1 MLPNIV
7 HLLAQPAD
15 MPFSSQS
22 QHQQQHFSP
31 TEQVSSMVIG
41 TRSLCT
47 PLVLLPLPSLLALSP
62 AAAPSSPQQE
72 STFRK
77 FLVSGTVAWIYEFSI
92 GHFLEFTKVLKQTK
106 QGSYLQLVQGIMREK
121 GVVGVWDG
129 FFPWGSIQAIAKG
142 AVFGGAHALALGP
155 VAPLV
160 ERGELS
166 PLVAET
172 MAGGIAGGFQGM
184 VLSPTLLLKTRV
196 MTDPIFRE
204 RMSMWETS
212 KQSARVGF
220 KVIQKEGLAALMKGS
235 LTFSLKRVADWGTR
249 FYFAVISE
257 DYLFK
262 KGDATYVLSNH
273 EKLAAS
279 LIGGGLSSLLTLPLD
294 VMVAQI
300 QQASKAGQQVS
311 VLATFQAEFK
321 QGGWERVAGFATK
334 GFVARTLHVA
344 LTTALMKTLTS
355 VVYEKIYGCPTPQP
369 AKS

>member
-1 MLPNIV
+1 
-7 HLLAQPAD
+7 
-15 MPFSSQS
+15 
-22 QHQQQHFSP
+22 
-31 TEQVSSMVIG
+31 
-41 TRSLCT
+41 
-47 PLVLLPLPSLLALSP
+47 
-62 AAAPSSPQQE
+62 
-72 STFRK
+72 
-77 FLVSGTVAWIYEFSI
+77 
-92 GHFLEFTKVLKQTK
+92 
-106 QGSYLQLVQGIMREK
+106 
-121 GVVGVWDG
+121 
-129 FFPWGSIQAIAKG
+129 
-142 AVFGGAHALALGP
+142 
-155 VAPLV
+155 
-160 ERGELS
+160 
-166 PLVAET
+166 
-172 MAGGIAGGFQGM
+172 
-184 VLSPTLLLKTRV
+184 

-344 LTTALMKTLTS
+344 LTTGEE
-355 VVYEKIYGCPTPQP
+355 EKEGGREARREGKIDSNRSHRENILLNSPSLPP
-369 AKS
+369 SRPPSLPPSLPP

>member
-1 MLPNIV
+1 
-7 HLLAQPAD
+7 
-15 MPFSSQS
+15 
-22 QHQQQHFSP
+22 
-31 TEQVSSMVIG
+31 
-41 TRSLCT
+41 
-47 PLVLLPLPSLLALSP
+47 
-62 AAAPSSPQQE
+62 
-72 STFRK
+72 
-77 FLVSGTVAWIYEFSI
+77 
-92 GHFLEFTKVLKQTK
+92 
-106 QGSYLQLVQGIMREK
+106 
-121 GVVGVWDG
+121 
-129 FFPWGSIQAIAKG
+129 
-142 AVFGGAHALALGP
+142 
-155 VAPLV
+155 
-160 ERGELS
+160 
-166 PLVAET
+166 
-172 MAGGIAGGFQGM
+172 
-184 VLSPTLLLKTRV
+184 

-220 KVIQKEGLAALMKGS
+220 NVIQKEGLAALMKGS
-235 LTFSLKRVADWGTR
+235 MTFSLKRVADWGTR

-262 KGDATYVLSNH
+262 KGDAAYVLSNQ

-344 LTTALMKTLTS
+344 LTTGESWREGGREGGREGQMDSNRRVLTKTFYSILPPS
-355 VVYEKIYGCPTPQP
+355 LPPSFP
-369 AKS
+369 PSFPP